1 MIPLKTFHGLSESK
15 KERITRAAVEEF
27 SEKGYARASINTI
40 VSRLGIAKGS
50 IFQYFGDKR
59 GLFLFAF
66 DTAMEK
72 VKNYLRTV
80 RNETADE
87 NIFTRLEATLIAG
100 LLFLQKHPMIYRL
113 YIRTMFESV
122 RSDPAPGF
130 VRAETETALAILR
143 EDSLRYL
150 RSLME
155 TAKARGEIREDADLD
170 HACFMIDAIMDRFLQ
185 ARVMPHLD
193 GGLGISHCS
202 EDEAREWISGLI
214 RMLRMGIGKEQA

>member
-1 MIPLKTFHGLSESK
+1 MIPLKTFYGLSESK
-15 KERITRAAVEEF
+15 KDRITRAAVEEF
-27 SEKGYARASINTI
+27 SEKGYSLASINAI
-40 VSRLGIAKGS
+40 VARLGIAKGS

-59 GLFLFAF
+59 GLFLFVF

-80 RNETADE
+80 RDQTGDE

-122 RSDPAPGF
+122 RSDLSPGF
-130 VRAETETALAILR
+130 ARQESESALATLR
-143 EDSLRYL
+143 EDSLCYL
-150 RSLME
+150 RSLLE

-170 HACFMIDAIMDRFLQ
+170 QACFMIDALMDRFLQ
-185 ARVMPHLD
+185 ARVIPHLD
-193 GGLGISHCS
+193 GGLGICHCS
-202 EDEAREWISGLI
+202 EAEAREWISGII
-214 RMLRMGIGKEQA
+214 RMLRSGIGKQ